1 MRPVLSSRLS
11 LALAVAA
18 TSLLS
23 ACGSPPGGPPPQEG
37 TPEMGVITVAPR
49 PVALTTELPGRTLP
63 YLIADVRP
71 QVNGI
76 IQSRKFREGGE
87 VKAGETLYQIDPATY
102 RATYDSYVAAL
113 GKAQATLRTARLK
126 AERYRELVKVS
137 AISKQDNDDADAALG
152 QAEADVAAAKAN
164 VESARINL
172 AYARVDAPIS
182 GRIGKSSVTAG
193 ALVTASQSTA
203 LATIQQLDPI
213 YVDVTQPSASL
224 LRLKHALA
232 AGELEKADTTAAKV
246 SLLMED
252 GSPYPLQGR
261 LEFSDVTV
269 DQSTGSIT
277 VRAVF
282 PNPHADL
289 LPGMYVRAVLQEG
302 TKDQAIL
309 VPQQAVSRNGAGK
322 PTAYV
327 VGADHKLQLRM
338 LETDRAVGDQWLVR
352 SGLKPGDKLVV
363 DGQSR
368 AQPGATVK
376 TVPWQ
381 PKLATAAP
389 AAAAPAAP
397 AAAAATP
404 RAAN

>member
-1 MRPVLSSRLS
+1 
-11 LALAVAA
+11 
-18 TSLLS
+18 
-23 ACGSPPGGPPPQEG
+23 
-37 TPEMGVITVAPR
+37 MGVVTVATR

-76 IQSRKFREGGE
+76 IQVRKFREGGE

-113 GKAQATLRTARLK
+113 GKAQATLRSARLK
-126 AERYRELVKVS
+126 AERYSELVKVS
-137 AISKQDNDDADAALG
+137 AISKQDNDDAGAALG

-224 LRLKHALA
+224 LRLKRALA
-232 AGELEKADTTAAKV
+232 SGELEKADATAAKV
-246 SLLMED
+246 NLLLED

-269 DQSTGSIT
+269 DQNTGSIT

-282 PNPHADL
+282 PNPNADL

-302 TKDQAIL
+302 VKDDAVL

-327 VGADHKLQLRM
+327 VGSDHKLQLRV

-352 SGLKPGDKLVV
+352 SGLKPGEQLVV

-368 AQPGATVK
+368 ARPGVTVK

-381 PKLATAAP
+381 PKAATAASSAAP
-389 AAAAPAAP
+389 AAAS
-397 AAAAATP
+397 AAAAP

>member
-1 MRPVLSSRLS
+1 MRSVLSSRLS
-11 LALAVAA
+11 LLLAVAA
-18 TSLLS
+18 ALLSS
-23 ACGSPPGGPPPQEG
+23 ACGAPPGGPPPPEG
-37 TPEMGVITVAPR
+37 TPEMGVITVSTR
-49 PVALTTELPGRTLP
+49 PIALTTELPGRTLP

-76 IQSRKFREGGE
+76 IQVRKFREGGE
-87 VKAGETLYQIDPATY
+87 VKAGETLYQIDPSTY
-102 RATYDSYVAAL
+102 RAAYDSNVAAL
-113 GKAQATLRTARLK
+113 GKAQATLRSARLK

-172 AYARVDAPIS
+172 DHARVDAPIS

-193 ALVTASQSTA
+193 ALVTASQATA

-213 YVDVTQPSASL
+213 YVDVTQPSAAL
-224 LRLKHALA
+224 LRLKQALA
-232 AGELEKADTTAAKV
+232 SGALEKADATAAKV

-269 DQSTGSIT
+269 DQNTGSIT

-282 PNPHADL
+282 PNPNADL

-302 TKDQAIL
+302 TSDQAIL

-327 VGADHKLQLRM
+327 VGGDHTLQLRV
-338 LETDRAVGDQWLVR
+338 LETDRAIGDQWLVR
-352 SGLKPGDKLVV
+352 SGLKPGEQLVV
-363 DGQSR
+363 EGLSR
-368 AQPGATVK
+368 AKPGETVK
-376 TVPWQ
+376 TVPWR
-381 PKLATAAP
+381 PKAAN
-389 AAAAPAAP
+389 AAP
-397 AAAAATP
+397 AAAAAVP